1 MGYPASKI
9 DQSGAGDEAQSSNL
23 EWVERMAFD
32 DEYSN
37 WDNPVLDESQRET
50 WVVEAYIRVDKD
62 GDGIAELRKVTR
74 AGGVTLD
81 DEVTDE
87 APFVSICPIPEPHK
101 FYGLSISDLAQEGQ
115 KTETALL
122 RATLDNLYLEVNGR
136 YFAVEGQVNL
146 DDLLSSRPGGI
157 VRTKSPQAVGRLD
170 QGKGNI
176 GETMSMLEYMK
187 AYNEDATGWSRMSMG
202 NDPSSLNRPE
212 TATKANIVA
221 NKADMRVDLIARN
234 FAEGFVE
241 LFRVM
246 LKLVCQHQD
255 KGTSIKLS
263 GGWVD
268 MDPREWRN
276 QFDININVG
285 LGTGNKDQN
294 VAHLMG
300 LMQAQGNALQI
311 GVANPE
317 NVYNAAVEL
326 AKNMGF
332 KNGEK
337 FFTKPD
343 PTKPL
348 PNPMQGQMQIEQM
361 KAQSSAQVAQ
371 MQAQFKAQ
379 SEAADRQHQAQLEQL
394 KAQYQAQVDN
404 NRQASEAQQHA
415 MKVENDA
422 RLAALEAH
430 YKDIQHQRDTD
441 LDERIA
447 LIKARAQIIS
457 SRISAKEDESDIE
470 LSAEGDLMGQGQS
483 KADILIQGQQQMGQ
497 HLSNLAN
504 SIAGLA
510 QAHARPK
517 QIVRDQSGRAVG
529 IQ

>member
-1 MGYPASKI
+1 
-9 DQSGAGDEAQSSNL
+9 
-23 EWVERMAFD
+23 
-32 DEYSN
+32 
-37 WDNPVLDESQRET
+37 
-50 WVVEAYIRVDKD
+50 
-62 GDGIAELRKVTR
+62 
-74 AGGVTLD
+74 
-81 DEVTDE
+81 
-87 APFVSICPIPEPHK
+87 
-101 FYGLSISDLAQEGQ
+101 
-115 KTETALL
+115 
-122 RATLDNLYLEVNGR
+122 
-136 YFAVEGQVNL
+136 
-146 DDLLSSRPGGI
+146 
-157 VRTKSPQAVGRLD
+157 
-170 QGKGNI
+170 
-176 GETMSMLEYMK
+176 
-187 AYNEDATGWSRMSMG
+187 
-202 NDPSSLNRPE
+202 
-212 TATKANIVA
+212 
-221 NKADMRVDLIARN
+221 MRVDLIARN

-337 FFTKPD
+337 FFTKPN
-343 PTKPL
+343 PNQPL

-371 MQAQFKAQ
+371 MQAQFDAQ
-379 SEAADRQHQAQLEQL
+379 KHQMELQQQAQLEQL
-394 KAQYQAQVDN
+394 KAQMQAQVDI
-404 NRQASEAQQHA
+404 NRQKSEAEQHA
-415 MKVENDA
+415 MKIQQEAQLEALKMQQDQQKHAYEQQN
-422 RLAALEAH
+422 ALEIE
-430 YKDIQHQRDTD
+430 K
-441 LDERIA
+441 
-447 LIKARAQIIS
+447 IKARAQVVS
-457 SRISAKEDESDIE
+457 ARIASKAAETPDEMN
-470 LSAEGDLMGQGQS
+470 AEGQ
-483 KADILIQGQQQMGQ
+483 ILSDGPSPIEV
-497 HLSNLAN
+497 LAN
-504 SIAGLA
+504 TLGNAVGGLQNA
-510 QAHARPK
+510 VTALHQHMARPK